1 MRKNIILCG
10 VGGQGIVLTSKL
22 LAAAAMAKGIP
33 VMSAETIA
41 WHKRAARVQLS
52 PHGRGAVQPHVPQG
66 HSRSS
71 DRL

>member
-33 VMSAETIA
+33 VMSAETIGMA
-41 WHKRAARVQLS
+41 KSGGSVFSLS
-52 PHGRGAVQPHVPQG
+52 PHGREAVQPHVEREQQT
-66 HSRSS
+66 
-71 DRL
+71 